1 MAQGQTS
8 QALRKE
14 GGGIVG
20 ITSQGLRGYA
30 KVKSAAKYAG
40 VGERTFRDYL
50 KAGLPH
56 FRLSTGTILIAY
68 RDIDA
73 WMEQFRVD
81 GNKLDAVVNEV
92 MEGLK

>member
-1 MAQGQTS
+1 LEVTS
-8 QALRKE
+8 PDP
-14 GGGIVG
+14 
-20 ITSQGLRGYA
+20 RGYA
-30 KVKSAAKYAG
+30 KVKTAARYAG
-40 VGERTFRDYL
+40 VSERTFRDYL

-81 GNKLDAVVNEV
+81 RNKLDAVVDEV

>member
-1 MAQGQTS
+1 MREAAEYSGVSVRT
-8 QALRKE
+8 LRNW
-14 GGGIVG
+14 
-20 ITSQGLRGYA
+20 
-30 KVKSAAKYAG
+30 
-40 VGERTFRDYL
+40 L
-50 KAGLPH
+50 KDGLPK

-81 GNKLDAVVNEV
+81 RNKLDAVVDEV